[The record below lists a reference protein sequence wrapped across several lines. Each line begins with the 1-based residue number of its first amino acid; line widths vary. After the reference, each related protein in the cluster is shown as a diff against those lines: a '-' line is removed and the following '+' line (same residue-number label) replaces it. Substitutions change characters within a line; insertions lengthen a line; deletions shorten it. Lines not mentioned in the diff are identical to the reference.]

1 MRRAT
6 LAAVAGLVI
15 VTILVV
21 AVLAGRDTDQEV
33 TANGRFGPVHSALCA
48 ARSAAARGETAE
60 ARRLFVAHAHERLH
74 ELAATAGDTDRA
86 AAARLLEAKE
96 AVERDFATGSAEVAG
111 DLDGLMSTI
120 SKAIAVTGQA
130 QPARC
135 TDEES

>member
-21 AVLAGRDTDQEV
+21 AVLAGRDTDQET
-33 TANGRFGPVHSALCA
+33 TAAGRFGPVRSALCG
-48 ARSAAARGETAE
+48 ARSAAARGEMAE
-60 ARRLFVAHAHERLH
+60 ARRLFVDHAHQGLH

-96 AVERDFATGSAEVAG
+96 AVERDFATASAELVG
-111 DLDGLMSTI
+111 DLDGLMSTM

-130 QPARC
+130 KPAPC
-135 TDEES
+135 ADEES